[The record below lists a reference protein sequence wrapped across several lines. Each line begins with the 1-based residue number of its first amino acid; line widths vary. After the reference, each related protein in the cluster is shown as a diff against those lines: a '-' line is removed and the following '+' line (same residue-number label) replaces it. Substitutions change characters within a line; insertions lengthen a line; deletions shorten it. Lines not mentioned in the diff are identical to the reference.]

1 MEKAKPQ
8 NTQIIQD
15 SLGNLKQGIMTL
27 ITLGPTKTHQTLTG
41 LAILVFLTTH
51 ECSQLPGKFR
61 DLCIDQ
67 IRTDGRQG
75 NLCGAGPVGLIYQ
88 EQESTASLLF
98 RLAGLAKFNDK
109 HRQTHKST
117 FSCIIGTC

>member
-1 MEKAKPQ
+1 
-8 NTQIIQD
+8 
-15 SLGNLKQGIMTL
+15 MTL
-27 ITLGPTKTHQTLTG
+27 ITLGPIETHQTFTG
-41 LAILVFLTTH
+41 LAILGFLTTH

-67 IRTDGRQG
+67 TRTNDRQG

-88 EQESTASLLF
+88 GQEFTSSPLF

-117 FSCIIGTC
+117 FSCIISTC